1 MDNMGDPKSIVQE
14 LLQGL
19 ELARQLQVCLHTPS
33 SSQETRDLLI
43 HNIIS
48 TFEKALEMVNWKGP
62 LPAAESSQ
70 LPLAAAIRMSDSP
83 ISSSPRSEDSER
95 DLKDQDHNAFKKR
108 NTLPRWTKRIRVTP
122 GMAVEGPLD
131 DGYSWRKYGQKD
143 ILGAMYPRGYYR
155 CTHRTVQGCMATKQV
170 QRSDEDPTI
179 FEINYRGKHT
189 CTVAHTAATSSVI
202 PLENQEP
209 TLNNTNQQ
217 QNILQSLEQQPND
230 LLLSLREGLRVQT
243 QNLDSTDQSF
253 SPFRFPLSTN
263 IKNEGQ
269 VFPPHV
275 LENFGSPY
283 MSPATS
289 GISHFSVSPSGV
301 NSFGGNP
308 NLGTFESHINDM
320 IPPATSAPNSAAV
333 ALEFPFNQFNFDG
346 QNFRFDNP

>member
-1 MDNMGDPKSIVQE
+1 M
-14 LLQGL
+14 
-19 ELARQLQVCLHTPS
+19 
-33 SSQETRDLLI
+33 
-43 HNIIS
+43 
-48 TFEKALEMVNWKGP
+48 
-62 LPAAESSQ
+62 
-70 LPLAAAIRMSDSP
+70 
-83 ISSSPRSEDSER
+83 
-95 DLKDQDHNAFKKR
+95 
-108 NTLPRWTKRIRVTP
+108 
-122 GMAVEGPLD
+122 
-131 DGYSWRKYGQKD
+131 
-143 ILGAMYPRGYYR
+143 
-155 CTHRTVQGCMATKQV
+155 
-170 QRSDEDPTI
+170 
-179 FEINYRGKHT
+179 
-189 CTVAHTAATSSVI
+189 
-202 PLENQEP
+202 
-209 TLNNTNQQ
+209 
-217 QNILQSLEQQPND
+217 
-230 LLLSLREGLRVQT
+230 
-243 QNLDSTDQSF
+243 NLDSTDQSF